1 MRYRYWLAIAAGV
14 VMALG
19 VSMVAPAQDTSVTV
33 TVGEGDLEISVPA
46 SANLGTGDPGT
57 SVSGQLGSVTVTD
70 ARAAIDGSWAASV
83 SSSAFT
89 TGGGTPDE
97 TIANS
102 AVFYWSGPA
111 TATSGAGTFVPGQ
124 AAAGNA
130 QSLDASRT
138 AFSRTTGA
146 GNSSATWN
154 PTLRIDLPAA
164 AVTGNYTGTVTHSV
178 L

>member
-1 MRYRYWLAIAAGV
+1 MRCRYWLAIATGFAV
-14 VMALG
+14 ALS
-19 VSMVAPAQDTSVTV
+19 VSSVASAQSTGVTV
-33 TVGEGDLEISVPA
+33 TVGEGDLEISVPV
-46 SANLGTGDPGT
+46 SANLGSGDPGT

-70 ARAAIDGSWAASV
+70 ARAAIDGTWDASV
-83 SSSAFT
+83 TSSAFT
-89 TGGGTPDE
+89 TGGATADE

-130 QSLDASRT
+130 QSLSASRT
-138 AFSRTTGA
+138 AFSRTTGV

-164 AVTGNYTGTVTHSV
+164 AVTGEYTGTVTHTV